1 MQKNGVE
8 TYSTNPTRLFIIR
21 LPTPTIVIP
30 RIRRQLLVKVPL
42 NWSPCVKTEEF
53 LCWKVHTNFS
63 RFCKFLRFFSWP
75 PSQVATKNRSLSSE
89 NGERGGH
96 DFILVICRKLRK
108 LPIDGHP
115 TRACPSKY
123 YMRRVGEWDLSWEM
137 KRLSKASFSLSFGC
151 CSH

>member
-8 TYSTNPTRLFIIR
+8 AYSTNQTLLLITR
-21 LPTPTIVIP
+21 LPTPTIFIP

-42 NWSPCVKTEEF
+42 NGSSCVKTEEF
-53 LCWKVHTNFS
+53 LCSKVHTNFS

-75 PSQVATKNRSLSSE
+75 PSQVATENRSTSSE

-108 LPIDGHP
+108 SRIDGHP

-123 YMRRVGEWDLSWEM
+123 YMRRVGE
-137 KRLSKASFSLSFGC
+137 
-151 CSH
+151 